1 MAVSLFTNNILNPT
15 TLPPL
20 PGLDLIK
27 LTEITSSFF
36 LSSIRI
42 AAFLLSS
49 PLFGARYVLL
59 PVRILISMTLAIVV
73 FNNLPSNFSTDMQ
86 NLDLPNLLVLIF
98 KEIAIGL
105 TGGLILTIWFS
116 AAGLAGEKIA
126 TSCGLGYAM
135 QVDPSSG
142 TSSPVISQILTLFLI
157 VIFISIDGHLII
169 LRVLLDS
176 YELIPIGTNLNL
188 GVMVANGISAAG
200 SMFLAATI
208 IMLPIAGLTLMI
220 NIAIGVVTRSAPTL
234 NLFSFGFPITMIG
247 AFVILYFSTNSLAF
261 SFSDLINEAIE
272 TFQIYLE
279 DVANG

>member
-176 YELIPIGTNLNL
+176 YELIPIGANLNL

>member
-49 PLFGARYVLL
+49 PFFGARYVLL

-169 LRVLLDS
+169 LRILLDS
-176 YELIPIGTNLNL
+176 YELIPIGANLNL

>member
-169 LRVLLDS
+169 LRILLDS
-176 YELIPIGTNLNL
+176 YELIPIGANLNL

>member
-1 MAVSLFTNNILNPT
+1 
-15 TLPPL
+15 
-20 PGLDLIK
+20 
-27 LTEITSSFF
+27 
-36 LSSIRI
+36 
-42 AAFLLSS
+42 
-49 PLFGARYVLL
+49 
-59 PVRILISMTLAIVV
+59 MTLAIVV

-176 YELIPIGTNLNL
+176 YELIPIGANLNL

>member
-86 NLDLPNLLVLIF
+86 NLDLANLLVLIF

-169 LRVLLDS
+169 LRILLDS
-176 YELIPIGTNLNL
+176 YELIPIGANLNL

-247 AFVILYFSTNSLAF
+247 AFIILYFSTNSLAF

>member
-59 PVRILISMTLAIVV
+59 PVRILISMTLAIIV
-73 FNNLPSNFSTDMQ
+73 FNNLPSTFSTDMQ
-86 NLDLPNLLVLIF
+86 NLDLPNLLVIIF

-169 LRVLLDS
+169 LRILLDS
-176 YELIPIGTNLNL
+176 YELIPIGANLNL

-247 AFVILYFSTNSLAF
+247 AFIILYFSTNSLAF

>member
-157 VIFISIDGHLII
+157 VIFISHFDLATEH
-169 LRVLLDS
+169 
-176 YELIPIGTNLNL
+176 
-188 GVMVANGISAAG
+188 
-200 SMFLAATI
+200 FAATEEIAKLLKYKTNTTETNI
-208 IMLPIAGLTLMI
+208 I
-220 NIAIGVVTRSAPTL
+220 
-234 NLFSFGFPITMIG
+234 
-247 AFVILYFSTNSLAF
+247 
-261 SFSDLINEAIE
+261 
-272 TFQIYLE
+272 
-279 DVANG
+279 

>member
-116 AAGLAGEKIA
+116 AAGLAGGKIA

-176 YELIPIGTNLNL
+176 YELIPIGANLNL

>member
-1 MAVSLFTNNILNPT
+1 
-15 TLPPL
+15 
-20 PGLDLIK
+20 
-27 LTEITSSFF
+27 
-36 LSSIRI
+36 
-42 AAFLLSS
+42 
-49 PLFGARYVLL
+49 
-59 PVRILISMTLAIVV
+59 MTLAIVV
-73 FNNLPSNFSTDMQ
+73 FINLPSNFSTDMQ

-142 TSSPVISQILTLFLI
+142 TSSPVISQILTLLFLI
-157 VIFISIDGHLII
+157 VIFISIDGYLII

-176 YELIPIGTNLNL
+176 YELIPIGANLNL

-208 IMLPIAGLTLMI
+208 IMLPIAGI
-220 NIAIGVVTRSAPTL
+220 ID
-234 NLFSFGFPITMIG
+234 F
-247 AFVILYFSTNSLAF
+247 
-261 SFSDLINEAIE
+261 D
-272 TFQIYLE
+272 
-279 DVANG
+279 D

>member
-27 LTEITSSFF
+27 LTEITSSFV

-176 YELIPIGTNLNL
+176 YELIPIGANLNL

>member
-1 MAVSLFTNNILNPT
+1 MAVSLFANNILNPT

-169 LRVLLDS
+169 LRILLDS
-176 YELIPIGTNLNL
+176 YELIPIGANLNL

>member
-1 MAVSLFTNNILNPT
+1 MAVSLFTSNILNPT

-73 FNNLPSNFSTDMQ
+73 FKNLPSNFSTDMQ

-169 LRVLLDS
+169 LRILLDS
-176 YELIPIGTNLNL
+176 YELIPIGANLNL

>member
-1 MAVSLFTNNILNPT
+1 MAVSLFTNNLLNPT

-169 LRVLLDS
+169 LRILLDS
-176 YELIPIGTNLNL
+176 YELIPIGANLNL

>member
-59 PVRILISMTLAIVV
+59 PVRILISMTLAVVV

-176 YELIPIGTNLNL
+176 YELIPIGANLNL

>member
-1 MAVSLFTNNILNPT
+1 MAVSLFANNILNPT

-169 LRVLLDS
+169 LRILLDS
-176 YELIPIGTNLNL
+176 YELIPIGANLNL

-279 DVANG
+279 DVADG